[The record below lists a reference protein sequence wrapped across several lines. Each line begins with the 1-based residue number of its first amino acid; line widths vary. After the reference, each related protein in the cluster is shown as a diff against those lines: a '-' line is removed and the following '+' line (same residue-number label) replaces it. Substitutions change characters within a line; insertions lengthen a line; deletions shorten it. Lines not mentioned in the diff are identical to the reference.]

1 MAVMPAMVTRNVL
14 NFNIS
19 DSTSNPLDPSV
30 VDLSTGD
37 NDGESDLNTSLCR
50 NP

>member
-19 DSTSNPLDPSV
+19 DSTSNPLDHSV